1 VRAENPDALKKR
13 EEDDGWVKKFIDDL
27 AGVIRKIG

>member
-1 VRAENPDALKKR
+1 MPLKKR

-27 AGVIRKIG
+27 AGVIRKIGK